1 MNKLTSIFLAARP
14 KTLPAGLVA
23 VWAGCLIVWKFEH
36 YMPSLG
42 ISLNW
47 TLAVFTA
54 LSCMCLQI
62 ASNIFNDAIDTL
74 KHADTERRQGPRRI
88 TASGDFSPRTVLLIG
103 ACFLAAAAAFAIPL
117 IYQQG
122 PTVIAIGLPCM
133 AASYC
138 YTGGPYPL
146 SYHGLGE
153 LCVLVFFGLVAVA
166 GTVFVQI
173 GWIPEWAPV
182 YRCAFI
188 VGVQCGS
195 LSCLLIE
202 VNNIRDRVE
211 DASTGKRTLA
221 VRLGDSRARGLA
233 LAFLILPYATIRWT
247 GMFLPG
253 FHWNIC
259 WLAAIIVGGVILL
272 KLHTTPANKKMN
284 VMLGLASLH
293 AMLFLLALS
302 M

>member
-1 MNKLTSIFLAARP
+1 MNKIISIILAARP

-23 VWAGCLIVWKFEH
+23 VWAGCLIIWKFQQH
-36 YMPSLG
+36 APALG
-42 ISLNW
+42 IRLDW
-47 TLAVFTA
+47 QLAVFTA

-62 ASNIFNDAIDTL
+62 ASNLFNDAIDSL

-88 TASGDFSPRTVLLIG
+88 TASGDFSPRAVLGFG
-103 ACFLAAAAAFAIPL
+103 AAALAAACCFAIPL
-117 IYQQG
+117 IMAQG
-122 PTVIAIGLPCM
+122 WAVIAIGLPCM

-138 YTGGPYPL
+138 YTGGPYPFA
-146 SYHGLGE
+146 YHGLGE
-153 LCVLVFFGLVAVA
+153 LCVLLFFGLVAVA

-173 GWIPEWAPV
+173 GWQPEFLPA
-182 YRCAFI
+182 YQCAFI
-188 VGVQCGS
+188 IGTQCGI

-202 VNNIRDRVE
+202 VNNIRDREE
-211 DASTGKRTLA
+211 DASTGKHTLA

-233 LAFLILPYATIRWT
+233 FAFLILPYATIRWT
-247 GMFLPG
+247 AMFLPG
-253 FHWNIC
+253 FRWSLF
-259 WLAAIIVGGVILL
+259 WLAAITCGGIILV